1 MLWLPYMGATAS
13 RSRQSRPPGYRFAAV
28 VGNADSTGAGPVDP
42 ERDPGAIDADA
53 PSEKP
58 ARPTAPRFLRPPSLT
73 GLVTGLVFMAA
84 SLVPSLL
91 PRPWYVQGALMGLAL
106 ALGYGLGSA
115 IAGVWH
121 RLRRRSPPDLSRT
134 TLYVV
139 LTAPVGLVIWMLVIH
154 FRWQSD
160 IRVLMD
166 MEHGVWSYLTVA
178 TLAGLA
184 LGPVLV
190 FIGRGVGWL
199 SGRFRRLI
207 VGLMTGWLAILSM
220 TVVALVGI
228 VVFYDLVVASWA
240 IPALEAAHRS
250 SDRSFD
256 PDVKPP
262 GSSFRSGSAES
273 LIDWEKM
280 GRQGRVFVT
289 EAPPPAELEAF
300 SGRPPNDPI
309 RIYVG
314 LQVADS
320 AEARAQLALAEME
333 RTGAFRR
340 EVIVLVA
347 PTGSG
352 WIDPYAI
359 EPLEF
364 MYAGDTAA
372 VAVQYSYLASWL
384 VLIQNQDIATDAS
397 AALYRAVS
405 RRIQEEP
412 ESSRPKLL
420 LYGESLGSFGW
431 ERTFAGLDD
440 VVEGAD
446 GALWVGPP
454 RVNPLWRR
462 LMSGRDPG
470 SPVWRPIYEGGETVR
485 FGPDVESL
493 LAPGARWIRPRIVY
507 LQHASDPITW
517 LGLDVF
523 FNKPEWLDPP
533 RGPDVSAHTPYLPV
547 VTYFQMVIDLILGTN
562 APVGHGH
569 KFGPA
574 QAEAWSL
581 ILPPAGWTMKDS
593 LSLVEVVGS

>member
-1 MLWLPYMGATAS
+1 VS
-13 RSRQSRPPGYRFAAV
+13 RSRRATPGYCFSAV
-28 VGNADSTGAGPVDP
+28 VGNADSSGAGPVDP
-42 ERDPGAIDADA
+42 EEYPGPTNADA
-53 PSEKP
+53 TG
-58 ARPTAPRFLRPPSLT
+58 RPTAPKFLRPPSLI
-73 GLVTGLVFMAA
+73 GLLTALVFMAA

-91 PRPWYVQGALMGLAL
+91 PRPWYVQGVLVGLAL
-106 ALGYGLGSA
+106 AIGYGVGSVIEA
-115 IAGVWH
+115 VWH
-121 RLRRRSPPDLSRT
+121 RLRRRTTAKLSRT
-134 TLYVV
+134 AFYVV
-139 LTAPVGLVIWMLVIH
+139 LAAPVGLVIWLLVVH
-154 FRWQSD
+154 LRWQTD

-166 MEHGVWSYLTVA
+166 MERGVWSYLTLA
-178 TLAGLA
+178 TLAGVA
-184 LGPVLV
+184 LGPLVVL
-190 FIGRGVGWL
+190 IGRGVGW
-199 SGRFRRLI
+199 SFGRFRRLL
-207 VGLMTGWLAILSM
+207 VRVVPEWLVVVSM
-220 TVVALVGI
+220 TVVVLVGI

-256 PDVKPP
+256 LGVRPP
-262 GSSFRSGSAES
+262 TSSLRSGSAQS
-273 LIDWEKM
+273 LIDWERM

-289 EAPPPAELEAF
+289 EVPSLANLEAF
-300 SGRPPNDPI
+300 SGGSVTDPI

-314 LQVADS
+314 LQVADT
-320 AEARAQLALAEME
+320 AESRAELALAEME

-340 EVIVLVA
+340 EVIVLVT

-352 WIDPYAI
+352 WIDPYAV
-359 EPLEF
+359 EPLEY
-364 MYAGDTAA
+364 MYAGNTAA

-384 VLIQNQDIATDAS
+384 VMIQNQDIATDAS
-397 AALYRAVS
+397 AALYRVVS

-412 ESSRPKLL
+412 ESARPKLL

-440 VVEGAD
+440 VMDGAD

-470 SPVWRPIYEGGETVR
+470 SPIWRPVYQGGETVR

-493 LAPGARWIRPRIVY
+493 LAPGGRWPQPRIVY

-517 LGLDVF
+517 LGFDVLF
-523 FNKPEWLDPP
+523 DKPEWLNPP
-533 RGPDVSAHTPYLPV
+533 RGPDVSPHTPYVPL

-581 ILPPAGWTMKDS
+581 ILPPLGWTTEDS
-593 LSLVEVVGS
+593 EALVAVVDS

>member
-1 MLWLPYMGATAS
+1 MGLSTA
-13 RSRQSRPPGYRFAAV
+13 
-28 VGNADSTGAGPVDP
+28 
-42 ERDPGAIDADA
+42 
-53 PSEKP
+53 
-58 ARPTAPRFLRPPSLT
+58 
-73 GLVTGLVFMAA
+73 LVFMAA

-91 PRPWYVQGALMGLAL
+91 PRPWYVQGTLMGLAL
-106 ALGYGLGSA
+106 SLGHGVGSA
-115 IAGVWH
+115 IAAVW
-121 RLRRRSPPDLSRT
+121 RRFRPSTSGGLPQATRYL
-134 TLYVV
+134 V
-139 LTAPVGLVIWMLVIH
+139 LAPPVGLTIWMLVIH
-154 FRWQSD
+154 VRWQAD

-166 MEHGVWSYLTVA
+166 IEGGVWLYLMLAV
-178 TLAGLA
+178 LAGLA

-190 FIGRGVGWL
+190 LFGRGVAW
-199 SGRFRRLI
+199 SFGRFRRLLI
-207 VGLMTGWLAILSM
+207 RAMPEWLAAVSLA
-220 TVVALVGI
+220 VGVLVGI

-240 IPALEAAHRS
+240 IPTLEAAHRS

-256 PDVKPP
+256 PGVNPP
-262 GSSFRSGSAES
+262 ASSLLSGSTQS
-273 LIDWEKM
+273 LIGWEEM

-289 EAPPPAELEAF
+289 EAPSPADLEAF
-300 SGRPPNDPI
+300 SGGPATEPI

-320 AEARAQLALAEME
+320 AEARAQVALAEME
-333 RTGAFRR
+333 RTGAFQR
-340 EVIVLVA
+340 EVIVLVS

-359 EPLEF
+359 GPLEF

-384 VLIQNQDIATDAS
+384 VMIQNQDIATDAS

-431 ERTFAGLDD
+431 ERTFSGLEG
-440 VVEGAD
+440 VVDGVD

-454 RVNPLWRR
+454 RVNPLWRS
-462 LMSGRDPG
+462 LMSRRDPG
-470 SPVWRPIYEGGETVR
+470 SPMWRPIFQNGETVR
-485 FGPDVESL
+485 FGPDVGSL
-493 LAPGARWIRPRIVY
+493 LAPGARWSQPRIVY

-517 LGLDVF
+517 LGLGVLFD
-523 FNKPEWLDPP
+523 KPEWLNPP
-533 RGPDVSAHTPYLPV
+533 RGPDVSAHTPYVPV

-574 QAEAWSL
+574 QAGAWSL
-581 ILPPAGWTMKDS
+581 ILPPPGWTLEDS
-593 LSLVEVVGS
+593 EALVAVVGS

>member
-1 MLWLPYMGATAS
+1 M
-13 RSRQSRPPGYRFAAV
+13 
-28 VGNADSTGAGPVDP
+28 VGNADLNGADPVDP
-42 ERDPGAIDADA
+42 EGHSGPIDAYV
-53 PSEKP
+53 PIEKP
-58 ARPTAPRFLRPPSLT
+58 GKPTALTFLRPPSLT
-73 GLVTGLVFMAA
+73 GLLTGLVFMAA

-91 PRPWYVQGALMGLAL
+91 PRPWYVQGALVGLAL
-106 ALGYGLGSA
+106 ALGYGVGSMIALG
-115 IAGVWH
+115 WH
-121 RLRRRSPPDLSRT
+121 RLRGPTVAEPSRAT
-134 TLYVV
+134 VSVV
-139 LTAPVGLVIWMLVIH
+139 LAAPVGLVIWTLVIH
-154 FRWQSD
+154 LRWQSD

-166 MEHGVWSYLTVA
+166 MERGVWLYLA
-178 TLAGLA
+178 LAVFLGLA

-190 FIGRGVGWL
+190 LIGRGAGWICR
-199 SGRFRRLI
+199 RFRQLLMRL
-207 VGLMTGWLAILSM
+207 MPGWLAVLSM
-220 TVVALVGI
+220 SVVTLIGI

-240 IPALEAAHRS
+240 IPSLEAAHRR

-256 PDVKPP
+256 PGVNPP
-262 GSSFRSGSAES
+262 ESSFRSGSAES
-273 LIDWEKM
+273 LIDWERM

-289 EAPPPAELEAF
+289 EAPSPADLEAF
-300 SGRPPNDPI
+300 SGEPAIDPI

-314 LQVADS
+314 LQVAET
-320 AEARAQLALAEME
+320 AESRARLALAEME
-333 RTGAFRR
+333 RTGAFQR

-359 EPLEF
+359 EPLEY

-372 VAVQYSYLASWL
+372 VAIQYSYLASWL
-384 VLIQNQDIATDAS
+384 VMVQNQDIATDAS
-397 AALYRAVS
+397 AALYRVVS
-405 RRIQEEP
+405 RRIEEEP

-440 VVEGAD
+440 VVDGSD

-462 LMSGRDPG
+462 LMSERDPG
-470 SPVWRPIYEGGETVR
+470 SPIWRPIYEGGKTVR

-493 LAPGARWIRPRIVY
+493 LAPGARWAQPRIVY

-523 FNKPEWLDPP
+523 LNKPEWLDPP
-533 RGPDVSAHTPYLPV
+533 RGPDVSAHTPYVPV
-547 VTYFQMVIDLILGTN
+547 VTYFQMVIDLVLGTN

-581 ILPPAGWTMKDS
+581 ILPPSGWTIENTEA
-593 LSLVEVVGS
+593 LVAVAGS

>member
-1 MLWLPYMGATAS
+1 M
-13 RSRQSRPPGYRFAAV
+13 
-28 VGNADSTGAGPVDP
+28 
-42 ERDPGAIDADA
+42 
-53 PSEKP
+53 
-58 ARPTAPRFLRPPSLT
+58 FLRPPSLT
-73 GLVTGLVFMAA
+73 GLLTGFVFMAA

-91 PRPWYVQGALMGLAL
+91 PRPWYVQGAIVGLAL
-106 ALGYGLGSA
+106 AFGYGVGST
-115 IAGVWH
+115 IAFGWH
-121 RLRRRSPPDLSRT
+121 RLRGPTVVEPSRAT
-134 TLYVV
+134 VFVV
-139 LTAPVGLVIWMLVIH
+139 LAAPMGLVIWMLVIH
-154 FRWQSD
+154 LRWQSD

-166 MEHGVWSYLTVA
+166 MERGVWLYLAFA
-178 TLAGLA
+178 TFLGLA
-184 LGPVLV
+184 LGSVLV
-190 FIGRGVGWL
+190 LIGRGVGWI
-199 SGRFRRLI
+199 SGRLRRLL
-207 VGLMTGWLAILSM
+207 VRMMPGWMAILSM

-240 IPALEAAHRS
+240 IPSLEAAHRR

-256 PDVKPP
+256 PGVKPP
-262 GSSFRSGSAES
+262 ESSFRSGSAES
-273 LIDWEKM
+273 LIDWERM

-289 EAPPPAELEAF
+289 ETPSPADLEAF
-300 SGRPPNDPI
+300 SGVPAIDPI

-314 LQVADS
+314 LQVADT
-320 AEARAQLALAEME
+320 AESRARLALAEME
-333 RTGAFRR
+333 RTGAFQR

-359 EPLEF
+359 GPLEY

-384 VLIQNQDIATDAS
+384 VMIQNQDIATDAS
-397 AALYRAVS
+397 AALYRVVS

-431 ERTFAGLDD
+431 ERTFAVFDD
-440 VVEGAD
+440 VVDGSD

-462 LMSGRDPG
+462 LMSGRDAG
-470 SPVWRPIYEGGETVR
+470 SPIWRPIYEGGKTVR

-493 LAPGARWIRPRIVY
+493 LAPGARWTEPRIVY

-517 LGLDVF
+517 LSLDVF
-523 FNKPEWLDPP
+523 FDKPEWLDPP
-533 RGPDVSAHTPYLPV
+533 RGPDVSAHMPYVPV

-581 ILPPAGWTMKDS
+581 ILPPPGWTIEDAEA
-593 LSLVEVVGS
+593 LVAVTGP